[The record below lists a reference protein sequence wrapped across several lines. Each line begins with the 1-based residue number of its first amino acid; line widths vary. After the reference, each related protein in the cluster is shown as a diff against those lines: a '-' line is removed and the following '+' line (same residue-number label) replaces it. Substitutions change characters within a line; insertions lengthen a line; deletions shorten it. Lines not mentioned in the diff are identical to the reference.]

1 MTKSAM
7 SNMIE
12 MKGITKKFPGVLAND
27 HVDFEVK
34 AGEIHC
40 LLGENGAGKTT
51 LMNILYGF
59 HTPDEGEIKIRDKK
73 AVIASP
79 IDAIRLGIGMVFQ
92 HFMLVGPL
100 TVAENVVLGL
110 KSEKWPLLDL
120 ETAEKKITELSE
132 KYGLKVEPKTK
143 IWQLS
148 VGEQQRVEILKAL
161 YRNAEILILDE
172 PTSVLTPQES
182 TQLFEFLKSMRA
194 EGRSVVFITHKL
206 NEVMEVS
213 DRVTVLKN
221 GAVTGIVNTS
231 ETSKSDLARMMIGR
245 EVLFECDKPPI
256 STADAILSLNDLW
269 AMGDKGQFALKGISL
284 EIRRGTILGV
294 AGVAGNGQR
303 ELVEVITGLRK
314 TSRGSV
320 ILDGEDITNDS
331 PRKIRDHGIG
341 HITDD
346 RMGRGLV
353 LDMSIE
359 ENAILGAHYSPPV
372 ASEQGFLLDSDSIKT
387 YTEQLIIDFDIK
399 TPSRLN
405 PASSLSGGNLQ
416 KLILAREL
424 SRNPKVLVAAS
435 PTKGLDVGA
444 TEFIRK
450 KIIEQQEKDI
460 AVLLV
465 SEDLDEIFDMSDDI
479 IVMYEGSIV
488 GAIKCSEATY
498 DEVGLM
504 MTGVVEETS
513 N

>member
-59 HTPDEGEIKIRDKK
+59 HTPDEGEITIRGKK

-92 HFMLVGPL
+92 HFMLVGTL
-100 TVAENVVLGL
+100 TVAENVILGL

-120 ETAEKKITELSE
+120 ETAERKITELSE
-132 KYGLKVEPKTK
+132 KYGLKVEPRTK

-148 VGEQQRVEILKAL
+148 VGEQQRVEIIKAL
-161 YRNAEILILDE
+161 YRNVEILILDE

-182 TQLFEFLKSMRA
+182 TQLFEFLKSMKA

-221 GAVTGIVNTS
+221 GAIRGIVNTS
-231 ETSKSDLARMMIGR
+231 ETSKNALAQMMIGR
-245 EVLFECDKPPI
+245 EVLFECDKPSI
-256 STADAILSLNDLW
+256 SATDKILQLNDLW

-284 EIRRGTILGV
+284 EIRRGAILGV

-303 ELVEVITGLRK
+303 ELVEVITGLR
-314 TSRGSV
+314 
-320 ILDGEDITNDS
+320 
-331 PRKIRDHGIG
+331 
-341 HITDD
+341 
-346 RMGRGLV
+346 
-353 LDMSIE
+353 
-359 ENAILGAHYSPPV
+359 
-372 ASEQGFLLDSDSIKT
+372 
-387 YTEQLIIDFDIK
+387 
-399 TPSRLN
+399 
-405 PASSLSGGNLQ
+405 
-416 KLILAREL
+416 
-424 SRNPKVLVAAS
+424 
-435 PTKGLDVGA
+435 
-444 TEFIRK
+444 
-450 KIIEQQEKDI
+450 
-460 AVLLV
+460 
-465 SEDLDEIFDMSDDI
+465 
-479 IVMYEGSIV
+479 
-488 GAIKCSEATY
+488 
-498 DEVGLM
+498 
-504 MTGVVEETS
+504 
-513 N
+513 